1 MFKNEFLYFQDKL
14 FIVKRIIRDDPD
26 INIEVWKEHLFA
38 DTVLRKEGKLYF
50 LINVPDLE
58 IIEEPEIINK

>member
-1 MFKNEFLYFQDKL
+1 MFKREFLYFQDKL
-14 FIVKRIIRDDPD
+14 FIVKRIIREDPD

-58 IIEEPEIINK
+58 IIEEPEIVNQ